1 MLNLSRTLQ
10 FTALTLVLASGLAQA
25 QSYPN
30 RPVKIVVPFAAG
42 GPADNYARFMAQR
55 LGEELKQTFVIDN
68 KPGAG
73 SIIGT
78 DLVAKSPADGYTLL
92 MMSNTHTVNESLIAT
107 KPFGLM
113 KDFVGI
119 APVNYSNLLLV
130 VHPSVPV
137 KSVNELVALA
147 KSKPGKLN
155 YASSGNG
162 TPYHM
167 AGELFKFMAG
177 IDMTHVPYKGSSGAR
192 TDIVG
197 GQVDVMFDAETTMA
211 ALARDGKVR
220 TLAGTGLTRSANL
233 QDLPTVSETV
243 PKFEATIWL
252 GLMAPKGT
260 PADVVSKLNAEVR
273 KIVNNP
279 EVKAAW
285 AKQGAVPMSMSVPE
299 FDQYLNAY
307 IAKVSQE
314 KGVAL
319 PPLTEALPER
329 IAQPTLSLLLTLVP
343 TDATPYLNALTWMN
357 TQLSTAQQGL
367 SSMMKPVEG
376 FIWARMKGLPQA
388 HVQEA
393 FATCDEIAKCMDA
406 RDQAKQASQE
416 QELVRRLT
424 TFQNPALQT
433 AMKENKR
440 LVEKSEQIQKQ
451 AQSGELLSK
460 FSLPTAKEIS
470 VPLIAPEGGSRL
482 SELQKSDP
490 AKYKSLQQQGG
501 SMFALKGLMEQINR
515 TI

>member
-1 MLNLSRTLQ
+1 MNHLSKTLK
-10 FTALTLVLASGLAQA
+10 FTALTLALASGLAHA

-78 DLVAKSPADGYTLL
+78 DLVAKSAADGYTLL
-92 MMSNTHTVNESLIAT
+92 MMSNTHTVNESLIPT

-137 KSVNELVALA
+137 KTVGELVALA

-155 YASSGNG
+155 YASAGNG

-211 ALARDGKVR
+211 AMSRDNKVR
-220 TLAGTGLTRSANL
+220 ALAGTGLARSANL
-233 QDLPTVSETV
+233 QDLPTVAETV

-260 PADVVSKLNAEVR
+260 PADVVNKLNAEVR

-285 AKQGAVPMSMSVPE
+285 AKQGAVSMSMTVPE
-299 FDQYLNAY
+299 FDQYLNAD
-307 IAKVSQE
+307 IAKWANIVKVS
-314 KGVAL
+314 GA
-319 PPLTEALPER
+319 
-329 IAQPTLSLLLTLVP
+329 
-343 TDATPYLNALTWMN
+343 
-357 TQLSTAQQGL
+357 
-367 SSMMKPVEG
+367 KP
-376 FIWARMKGLPQA
+376 
-388 HVQEA
+388 
-393 FATCDEIAKCMDA
+393 D
-406 RDQAKQASQE
+406 
-416 QELVRRLT
+416 
-424 TFQNPALQT
+424 
-433 AMKENKR
+433 
-440 LVEKSEQIQKQ
+440 
-451 AQSGELLSK
+451 
-460 FSLPTAKEIS
+460 
-470 VPLIAPEGGSRL
+470 
-482 SELQKSDP
+482 
-490 AKYKSLQQQGG
+490 
-501 SMFALKGLMEQINR
+501 
-515 TI
+515 

>member
-1 MLNLSRTLQ
+1 
-10 FTALTLVLASGLAQA
+10 LVHA
-25 QSYPN
+25 QSFPN

-78 DLVAKSPADGYTLL
+78 DLVAKSAADGYTLL
-92 MMSNTHTVNESLIAT
+92 MMSNTHTVNESLIST
-107 KPFGLM
+107 KPFALM

-137 KSVNELVALA
+137 KTVGELVALA
-147 KSKPGKLN
+147 KSKPGKIN

-211 ALARDGKVR
+211 SLSRDGKVR
-220 TLAGTGLTRSANL
+220 ALAGTGLARSANL
-233 QDLPTVSETV
+233 QDLPTVAETV
-243 PKFEATIWL
+243 SKFEATIWL

-260 PADVVSKLNAEVR
+260 PADVVNKLNAEVR

-299 FDQYLNAY
+299 FDQYLNAD
-307 IAKVSQE
+307 IAKWANIVKVS
-314 KGVAL
+314 GA
-319 PPLTEALPER
+319 
-329 IAQPTLSLLLTLVP
+329 
-343 TDATPYLNALTWMN
+343 
-357 TQLSTAQQGL
+357 
-367 SSMMKPVEG
+367 KP
-376 FIWARMKGLPQA
+376 
-388 HVQEA
+388 
-393 FATCDEIAKCMDA
+393 D
-406 RDQAKQASQE
+406 
-416 QELVRRLT
+416 
-424 TFQNPALQT
+424 
-433 AMKENKR
+433 
-440 LVEKSEQIQKQ
+440 
-451 AQSGELLSK
+451 
-460 FSLPTAKEIS
+460 
-470 VPLIAPEGGSRL
+470 
-482 SELQKSDP
+482 
-490 AKYKSLQQQGG
+490 
-501 SMFALKGLMEQINR
+501 
-515 TI
+515 

>member
-1 MLNLSRTLQ
+1 MLNLSRTLK
-10 FTALTLVLASGLAQA
+10 FTALTLALAGGLAQA

-92 MMSNTHTVNESLIAT
+92 MMSNTHTVNESLIPVR
-107 KPFGLM
+107 PFGLM

-137 KSVNELVALA
+137 KTVGELVALA

-177 IDMTHVPYKGSSGAR
+177 IDMVHVPYKGSSGAR

-211 ALARDGKVR
+211 SMSRENKVR
-220 TLAGTGLTRSANL
+220 ALAGTGLARSANL
-233 QDLPTVSETV
+233 QDLPTVAETV

-260 PADVVSKLNAEVR
+260 PTDVVNKLNAEVR

-285 AKQGAVPMSMSVPE
+285 AKQGAVPMSMNVPE
-299 FDQYLNAY
+299 FEQYLNAD
-307 IAKVSQE
+307 IAKWANIVKIS
-314 KGVAL
+314 GA
-319 PPLTEALPER
+319 
-329 IAQPTLSLLLTLVP
+329 
-343 TDATPYLNALTWMN
+343 
-357 TQLSTAQQGL
+357 
-367 SSMMKPVEG
+367 KP
-376 FIWARMKGLPQA
+376 
-388 HVQEA
+388 
-393 FATCDEIAKCMDA
+393 D
-406 RDQAKQASQE
+406 
-416 QELVRRLT
+416 
-424 TFQNPALQT
+424 
-433 AMKENKR
+433 
-440 LVEKSEQIQKQ
+440 
-451 AQSGELLSK
+451 
-460 FSLPTAKEIS
+460 
-470 VPLIAPEGGSRL
+470 
-482 SELQKSDP
+482 
-490 AKYKSLQQQGG
+490 
-501 SMFALKGLMEQINR
+501 
-515 TI
+515 

>member
-1 MLNLSRTLQ
+1 MLNLSKTLKS
-10 FTALTLVLASGLAQA
+10 TALTLALASGLAHA

-92 MMSNTHTVNESLIAT
+92 MMSNTHTVNESLIPI

-137 KSVNELVALA
+137 KTVGELVALA

-211 ALARDGKVR
+211 AMSRDGKVR
-220 TLAGTGLTRSANL
+220 ALAGTGLGRSTNL
-233 QDLPTVSETV
+233 QDLPTVAETV
-243 PKFEATIWL
+243 PKYEATIWL

-260 PADVVSKLNAEVR
+260 PAEVVNKLNAEVR

-285 AKQGAVPMSMSVPE
+285 AKQGAVPMSMNVPE
-299 FDQYLNAY
+299 FDQYLNGD
-307 IAKVSQE
+307 IAKWANIVKVS
-314 KGVAL
+314 GA
-319 PPLTEALPER
+319 
-329 IAQPTLSLLLTLVP
+329 
-343 TDATPYLNALTWMN
+343 
-357 TQLSTAQQGL
+357 
-367 SSMMKPVEG
+367 KP
-376 FIWARMKGLPQA
+376 
-388 HVQEA
+388 
-393 FATCDEIAKCMDA
+393 D
-406 RDQAKQASQE
+406 
-416 QELVRRLT
+416 
-424 TFQNPALQT
+424 
-433 AMKENKR
+433 
-440 LVEKSEQIQKQ
+440 
-451 AQSGELLSK
+451 
-460 FSLPTAKEIS
+460 
-470 VPLIAPEGGSRL
+470 
-482 SELQKSDP
+482 
-490 AKYKSLQQQGG
+490 
-501 SMFALKGLMEQINR
+501 
-515 TI
+515 

>member
-1 MLNLSRTLQ
+1 MNHLNKTLK
-10 FTALTLVLASGLAQA
+10 FTALTLALACGLVHA
-25 QSYPN
+25 QSFPN

-78 DLVAKSPADGYTLL
+78 DLVAKSAADGYTLL
-92 MMSNTHTVNESLIAT
+92 MMSNTHTVNESLIST
-107 KPFGLM
+107 KPFALM

-137 KSVNELVALA
+137 KTLGELVALA
-147 KSKPGKLN
+147 KSKPGKIN

-211 ALARDGKVR
+211 SLSRDGKVR
-220 TLAGTGLTRSANL
+220 ALAGTGLARSANL
-233 QDLPTVSETV
+233 QDLPTVAETV
-243 PKFEATIWL
+243 SKFEATIWL

-260 PADVVSKLNAEVR
+260 PADVVNKLNAEVR

-299 FDQYLNAY
+299 FDQYLNAD
-307 IAKVSQE
+307 IAKWANIVKVS
-314 KGVAL
+314 GA
-319 PPLTEALPER
+319 
-329 IAQPTLSLLLTLVP
+329 
-343 TDATPYLNALTWMN
+343 
-357 TQLSTAQQGL
+357 
-367 SSMMKPVEG
+367 KP
-376 FIWARMKGLPQA
+376 
-388 HVQEA
+388 
-393 FATCDEIAKCMDA
+393 D
-406 RDQAKQASQE
+406 
-416 QELVRRLT
+416 
-424 TFQNPALQT
+424 
-433 AMKENKR
+433 
-440 LVEKSEQIQKQ
+440 
-451 AQSGELLSK
+451 
-460 FSLPTAKEIS
+460 
-470 VPLIAPEGGSRL
+470 
-482 SELQKSDP
+482 
-490 AKYKSLQQQGG
+490 
-501 SMFALKGLMEQINR
+501 
-515 TI
+515 

>member
-1 MLNLSRTLQ
+1 MLNLSRTLK
-10 FTALTLVLASGLAQA
+10 FTALTLALASGLAQA

-55 LGEELKQTFVIDN
+55 LGEELKQSFVIDN

-92 MMSNTHTVNESLIAT
+92 MMSNTHTVNESLIPT

-137 KSVNELVALA
+137 KNVGELVALA

-211 ALARDGKVR
+211 AMSRDNKVR
-220 TLAGTGLTRSANL
+220 ALAGTGLARSANL
-233 QDLPTVSETV
+233 QDLPTVAETV

-260 PADVVSKLNAEVR
+260 PAEVVNKLNAEVR

-279 EVKAAW
+279 DVKAAW
-285 AKQGAVPMSMSVPE
+285 AKQGAVPMSMNVPE
-299 FDQYLNAY
+299 FEQYLNAD
-307 IAKVSQE
+307 IAKWANIVKVS
-314 KGVAL
+314 GA
-319 PPLTEALPER
+319 
-329 IAQPTLSLLLTLVP
+329 
-343 TDATPYLNALTWMN
+343 
-357 TQLSTAQQGL
+357 
-367 SSMMKPVEG
+367 KP
-376 FIWARMKGLPQA
+376 
-388 HVQEA
+388 
-393 FATCDEIAKCMDA
+393 D
-406 RDQAKQASQE
+406 
-416 QELVRRLT
+416 
-424 TFQNPALQT
+424 
-433 AMKENKR
+433 
-440 LVEKSEQIQKQ
+440 
-451 AQSGELLSK
+451 
-460 FSLPTAKEIS
+460 
-470 VPLIAPEGGSRL
+470 
-482 SELQKSDP
+482 
-490 AKYKSLQQQGG
+490 
-501 SMFALKGLMEQINR
+501 
-515 TI
+515 